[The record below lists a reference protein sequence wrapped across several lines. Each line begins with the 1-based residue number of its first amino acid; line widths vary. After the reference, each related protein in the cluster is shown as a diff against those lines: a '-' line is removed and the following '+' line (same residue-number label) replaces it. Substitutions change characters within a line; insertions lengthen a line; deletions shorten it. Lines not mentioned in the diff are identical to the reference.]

1 MSQQMQTM
9 SSANVKDYDIESLR
23 EGMSYHYTTQ
33 VTTKDVESYADI
45 CGDCSPLHVDR
56 QFGAKSSFGGNVVH
70 GMLVASHFSTLVGV
84 FLPGKNCLLT
94 GMEVEFVRPI
104 PVGSEI
110 TVSASIVSIQRVH
123 RMILVKLL
131 AYLDG
136 MVCVQGQA
144 RVKVTAQA

>member
-9 SSANVKDYDIESLR
+9 SSANLRDYDIESLQ

-33 VTTKDVESYADI
+33 MTAKDVDSYADI
-45 CGDCSPLHVDR
+45 CGDCSPLHVDH
-56 QFGAKSSFGGNVVH
+56 QFGAKSSLGGNVVH
-70 GMLVASHFSTLVGV
+70 GMLIASHFSTLVGV
-84 FLPGKNCLLT
+84 FLPGKNCLLA
-94 GMEVEFVRPI
+94 GMDVEFIRPV

-110 TVSASIVSIQRVH
+110 TVSASIASIQRVH
-123 RMILVKLL
+123 RMILVRLL

-144 RVKVTAQA
+144 KVKLMASA